1 MIRNAD
7 MLEYLGA
14 APVYDS
20 GTSLWFDKPTALVHE
35 KTKANCEPFKNTHE
49 EQLRLVR
56 DFSWL
61 DLGALQG
68 IDDEWR
74 KLVEGSLFIDK
85 ARCDAIAAGL
95 NQRVQ
100 MLAEYMHTMSAKNV
114 HDDIRFDVKQD
125 IAYSGETENS
135 FDGDVKLC

>member
-1 MIRNAD
+1 M
-7 MLEYLGA
+7 
-14 APVYDS
+14 
-20 GTSLWFDKPTALVHE
+20 
-35 KTKANCEPFKNTHE
+35 NCKPFKNAHG
-49 EQLRLVR
+49 EQLKLVS

-74 KLVEGSLFIDK
+74 EIVEGSLFIDEV
-85 ARCDAIAAGL
+85 RCEAIAAGL

-100 MLAEYMHTMSAKNV
+100 MLGEYMRTMSAKNV

-125 IAYSGETENS
+125 IAYSGGTENS
-135 FDGDVKLC
+135 FDDDIKLC